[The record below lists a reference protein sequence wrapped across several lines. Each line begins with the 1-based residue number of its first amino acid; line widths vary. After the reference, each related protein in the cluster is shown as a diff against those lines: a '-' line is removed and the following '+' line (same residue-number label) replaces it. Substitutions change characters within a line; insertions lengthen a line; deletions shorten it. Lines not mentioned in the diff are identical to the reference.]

1 MKSLLRIN
9 RIKRTDIREE
19 NNLKLNTEL
28 DNYGIKLIKV
38 IGVFGLIAGIVIL
51 LALFIWAITELFKL

>member
-9 RIKRTDIREE
+9 RIKRTDTREE

-51 LALFIWAITELFKL
+51 VTLFIWAITKLYKS

>member
-51 LALFIWAITELFKL
+51 LALFIWAITKLYKL